1 MLRLSSDAIYD
12 SFARNPPWTGPKG
25 SISMNSNNTDHGHIL
40 WLATL
45 AKAGDRRASQE
56 LCERFAPLVH
66 ASVRRYREHVQER
79 EDLLQVGYEALLRAV
94 REYEPEQGV
103 YFAHFVKLRVRA
115 GVYAAVRRS
124 ETRQGREFADQY
136 NTGTRIAH
144 LLANAVDARASQ
156 SFQSAEWNDL
166 FHLLSARERIAIE
179 WTVLR
184 DFSTKEVADIY
195 GVSKETVKTWRK
207 RALKKLYA
215 ALLADGAPPGNGK
228 KPQRKPRQEPHQHQD
243 R

>member
-1 MLRLSSDAIYD
+1 
-12 SFARNPPWTGPKG
+12 
-25 SISMNSNNTDHGHIL
+25 MNSNNTDHGHIL

-115 GVYAAVRRS
+115 GVYAAVRRC

-215 ALLADGAPPGNGK
+215 ALLADGARPRDCK
-228 KPQRKPRQEPHQHQD
+228 KPQRRPRQQPHQHQD